1 MISNKS
7 GLASRLSWI
16 MEELETKVN
25 KSQVDFSQFTK
36 ENDEAALEQAVQS
49 WEEILGVL
57 DVLGAEGAFMLARE
71 ITLLLSALHQ
81 KKIARKPETYQ
92 VAAEGMV
99 QLMEY
104 LHHLQ
109 EGYADLPV
117 IILPSLNNLRAAREV
132 DLLSEHLVFLPEE
145 GTITNEQIGTSEYTE
160 LTGERLTEACK
171 RLRAYMQKALLH
183 WFRGQEVTD
192 SLATIRKVSNKMIT
206 LSKANR
212 LRALWW
218 VTSGL
223 TQALESNKL
232 EHNSAVKMLLGRME
246 REVRRFGESGEDL
259 YGQTVPDELLKNLL
273 YYVGLAESGASILDR
288 VKDTYQLDMYLPR
301 GESLE
306 QLRQY
311 YTMPGRDLW
320 RAVAG
325 SMNEEIKQSVA
336 LIESL
341 EKEETEQTPVVLKLI
356 SRSTS
361 LAQAFSMLGLG
372 RAAELTEL
380 FAKSLSNK
388 VKNKVVLKRD
398 SLMQMSAFYLRLE
411 RILKEYAETGFDI
424 TEQVFAQDATYDPA
438 TNREVLRAALTE
450 LSRAN
455 TELVAFSK
463 EDGAFFR
470 LHDVIKNLRDISGT
484 LTMMDAQEVLP
495 LSSAVAYYLQ
505 NDLRDK
511 RRMPSADELATLADI
526 LTLLE
531 AILSASAQN
540 EDYLPLVPVGYEK
553 VRQLDDFTELDIA
566 AHAHLEEA
574 EVEWGNK
581 KKARRSIPA
590 TLYQRMRTPTST
602 SLSGLRA

>member
-7 GLASRLSWI
+7 GLASRLGWI
-16 MEELETKVN
+16 MGELEAKIN
-25 KSQVDFSQFTK
+25 KSQVDFSHFTK
-36 ENDEAALEQAVQS
+36 ENDEAALEQTLHN

-71 ITLLLSALHQ
+71 ITLLLAALAQ
-81 KKIARKPETYQ
+81 NKIARKPETYQ
-92 VAAEGMV
+92 ITADGMV
-99 QLMEY
+99 QIVEY

-117 IILPSLNNLRAAREV
+117 IILPTLNNLRAAREV

-145 GTITNEQIGTSEYTE
+145 GMITNEQIGTREYTE
-160 LTGERLTEACK
+160 LTGERLSDACK
-171 RLRAYMQKALLH
+171 RLRAHMQKALLS

-192 SLATIRKVSNKMIT
+192 NLATIRKVSNKMLT
-206 LSKANR
+206 LNRSER

-218 VTSGL
+218 VTSAL
-223 TQALESNKL
+223 TQALENNKL
-232 EHNSAVKMLLGRME
+232 EHNGAVKMLLGRME
-246 REVRRFGESGEDL
+246 REIRRFGESGEAL
-259 YGQTVPDELLKNLL
+259 YNQIVPDELIKNLL
-273 YYVGLAESGASILDR
+273 YYVGLAEPGASLLDR

-306 QLRQY
+306 QLRHY
-311 YTMPGRDLW
+311 YTMPGRELW

-325 SMNEEIKQSVA
+325 SMNEEIKQSIK

-341 EKEETEQTPVVLKLI
+341 EKEDTEQTPTVLKLI

-372 RAAELTEL
+372 RAAEYTEL

-388 VKNKVVLKRD
+388 AKNKVVLKRD
-398 SLMQMSAFYLRLE
+398 ALMQMSAFYLRLE
-411 RILKEYAETGFDI
+411 RILKEYAETGYDI
-424 TEQVFAQDATYDPA
+424 TEQVFAQDATYDPETTRGA
-438 TNREVLRAALTE
+438 LRAALAE
-450 LSRAN
+450 LGRAN
-455 TELVAFSK
+455 TELIAFSK
-463 EDGAFFR
+463 EEDAFFR

-495 LSSAVAYYLQ
+495 LSNAVAYYLQ

-511 RRMPSADELATLADI
+511 RRMPSTEEMATLADI

-531 AILSASAQN
+531 AILSASGQN

-553 VRQLDDFTELDIA
+553 VKLLDRFTDLDLA
-566 AHAHLEEA
+566 AYSHLAEA
-574 EVEWGNK
+574 EVEWENK
-581 KKARRSIPA
+581 KKARRTIPA
-590 TLYQRMRTPTST
+590 NLYQRMRTST